1 VALNGQQLTP
11 EQNAL
16 VSGCVS
22 LAAVATIVLYSRYAS
37 GPVVS
42 SVHVGGGGGA
52 GATPPPVLL
61 AVNTKTAVSLVGGV
75 FHFTAYLVTLMAFS
89 TISR

>member
-37 GPVVS
+37 SLVGS
-42 SVHVGGGGGA
+42 SMNVGGAGA

-89 TISR
+89 TISQ